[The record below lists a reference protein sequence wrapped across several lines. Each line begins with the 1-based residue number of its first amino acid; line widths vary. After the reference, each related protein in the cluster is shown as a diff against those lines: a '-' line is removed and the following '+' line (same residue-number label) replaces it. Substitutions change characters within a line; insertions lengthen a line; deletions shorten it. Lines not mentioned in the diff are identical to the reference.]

1 MNERKTKKFCKKGGH
16 YHFNKKIRTIAKKK
30 MVHPYITQHMFGP
43 HRICLFKIGTCLTCA
58 NCTDVMID
66 WDGSP
71 YACSCNHS
79 NTHNCREQRCKY
91 YKLDEELK
99 FFKHQ
104 IVTSESPD
112 SDMKRYIEERIN
124 KSKENQKASKPLTKE
139 EEAIINSN
147 VFNRFAQ
154 ETVINKEMFDDMSIL
169 SILDD
174 REQING
180 IRESILKRP
189 DIITKNGVINLFTVL
204 TEKSKCFDIGSKY
217 LIKINDNTVCVI
229 VYDVTDHSVEFIHT
243 TLSDD
248 DGPMMAYEFSE
259 DDEIICIKSIKKGSI
274 INEETIKEET

>member
-30 MVHPYITQHMFGP
+30 MVHPYITQHMFGG
-43 HRICLFKIGTCLTCA
+43 HQICLFKIGTCLTCA

-71 YACSCNHS
+71 YACSCHSGSHNH
-79 NTHNCREQRCKY
+79 EQCSCKC

-139 EEAIINSN
+139 EEAAIASYVYNGF
-147 VFNRFAQ
+147 VQ
-154 ETVINKEMFDDMSIL
+154 ETVINEEMFDDESIL
-169 SILDD
+169 EHLN
-174 REQING
+174 QNG

-189 DIITKNGVINLFTVL
+189 DIITKNGTINLFTVL
-204 TEKSKCFDIGSKY
+204 TEKCKCFDIGSKY
-217 LIKINDNTVCVI
+217 LIKINNNTSCII
-229 VYDVTDHSVEFIHT
+229 VHNVTDHSVEFIYAT
-243 TLSDD
+243 YSDD

-259 DDEIICIKSIKKGSI
+259 DEPIICVKNLVLKGLLSDG
-274 INEETIKEET
+274 

>member
-139 EEAIINSN
+139 EEAAIASYVYNGF
-147 VFNRFAQ
+147 VQ
-154 ETVINKEMFDDMSIL
+154 ETVINEEMFDDESIL
-169 SILDD
+169 EHLN
-174 REQING
+174 QNG

-189 DIITKNGVINLFTVL
+189 DIITKNGTINLFTVL
-204 TEKSKCFDIGSKY
+204 TEKCKCFDIGSKY
-217 LIKINDNTVCVI
+217 LIKINNNTSCII
-229 VYDVTDHSVEFIHT
+229 VHNVTDHSVEFIYAT
-243 TLSDD
+243 YSDD

-259 DDEIICIKSIKKGSI
+259 DEPIICVKNLVLKGLLSDG
-274 INEETIKEET
+274 

>member
-16 YHFNKKIRTIAKKK
+16 YHFDKKIRTIAKKN

-58 NCTDVMID
+58 NCTDVMIN

-79 NTHNCREQRCKY
+79 NTHNGSEQRCKY
-91 YKLDEELK
+91 YKLDEGLQ
-99 FFKHQ
+99 FFKRQ

-124 KSKENQKASKPLTKE
+124 NIKEEQKESKPLTKE
-139 EEAIINSN
+139 EEAVINSN

-154 ETVINKEMFDDMSIL
+154 ETVSNEEIFDEFIL

-174 REQING
+174 SEQIDE
-180 IRESILKRP
+180 IKKSIIKRP
-189 DIITKNGVINLFTVL
+189 DIITKNGTINLFTVL
-204 TEKSKCFDIGSKY
+204 TEKCKCFDIGSKY

-229 VYDVTDHSVEFIHT
+229 VYDVTDNSVEFINAT
-243 TLSDD
+243 YSDG
-248 DGPMMAYEFSE
+248 DGPIMAYEFSE
-259 DDEIICIKSIKKGSI
+259 DDKVICVKSIQKGSI